1 MKKLVMQMTLV
12 TAAALGL
19 AGCPFGT
26 LTPFNT
32 TGTYTG
38 TWNTGEQGVEACP
51 ITLTLEQDMSAS
63 LIDRNRVT
71 GTVTLDLSCLGV
83 AELLVDALVDLDPI
97 EVTGALLPNGA
108 VELRS
113 PDILDECPE
122 GGCVRIALLSQGV
135 DDDSDGGMDLLEG
148 TWIGTI
154 HVSPELVLPL
164 TGDFATQFNEE

>member
-1 MKKLVMQMTLV
+1 MMKRMIPALLT
-12 TAAALGL
+12 TTAALGL

-32 TGTYTG
+32 TGTYSG
-38 TWNTGEQGVEACP
+38 TWSTGEQGVEACP
-51 ITLTLEQDMSAS
+51 ITLTLTQDLSAS
-63 LIDRNRVT
+63 LIDRNRIE
-71 GTVTLDLSCLGV
+71 GTVTLDLTCLGV
-83 AELLVDALVDLDPI
+83 AELLVDALLDLEPI

-113 PDILDECPE
+113 PDILEGCPE
-122 GGCVRIALLSQGV
+122 GGCVRIALLGQGV
-135 DDDSDGGMDLLEG
+135 DEDADGGMDLLEG

-164 TGDFATQFNEE
+164 TGDFATQFNAE